1 MDSIISTFHL
11 DLKLIIAQLV
21 NFLIVAL
28 VLWYFALKPLIK
40 VMQDR
45 TTKIE
50 NSLAQAK
57 EIETN
62 LAKANLDR
70 QQMLNQTQKEAE
82 DIINKAKTL
91 AESKKK
97 EMVSLAKQEVEKVV
111 ADGKIQINEEK
122 EKMMVD
128 LKNEV
133 ADLVVLATEK
143 LLQKKVDTKQDKELI
158 NQALL
163 EINKK

>member
-1 MDSIISTFHL
+1 MDSIISTFHI

-21 NFLIVAL
+21 NFLIVAI

-40 VMQDR
+40 VMQER

-70 QQMLNQTQKEAE
+70 QQMLNQTQKESE
-82 DIINKAKTL
+82 EIINKAKLL
-91 AESKKK
+91 AETKKK
-97 EMVSLAKQEVEKVV
+97 EMVGLAKQEVEKVV
-111 ADGKIQINEEK
+111 AAGKIQLKDEK
-122 EKMMVD
+122 EKMLFD

-143 LLQKKVDTKQDKELI
+143 ILQKKVDTKQDKELI
-158 NQALL
+158 KQVLSGT
-163 EINKK
+163 NKK